1 MAGVTAR
8 ENYAKLIAE
17 REKLFTNARKE
28 NVENEWRRLETETG
42 GRGNMDAARVEYLKR
57 RYHNFD
63 PQSIQHD
70 IPKPDDMVG
79 AEAERMGR
87 MIAAAMR
94 ARPKAKAKAGAAPP
108 G

>member
-1 MAGVTAR
+1 MSKVRVRTTRTAR

-63 PQSIQHD
+63 PHSIDHD
-70 IPKPDDMVG
+70 ISKPAAMQN

-87 MIAAAMR
+87 MIAEAM
-94 ARPKAKAKAGAAPP
+94 ARVAAPAP